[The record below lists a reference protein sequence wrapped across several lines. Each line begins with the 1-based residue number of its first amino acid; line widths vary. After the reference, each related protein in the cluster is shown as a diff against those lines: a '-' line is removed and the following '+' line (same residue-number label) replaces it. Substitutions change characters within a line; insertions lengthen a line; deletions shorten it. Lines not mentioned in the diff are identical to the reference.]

1 MSIYSYFVIGTL
13 INTFLMAPVVLRTYR
28 QEKLEGS
35 YRCASIKLINY
46 LTLLLKTMNICN
58 KNKNSGFN
66 LHVYLSIALTY
77 SIFLQGL
84 WDYVWVMSTAVFF
97 TKHHVMVYK
106 VLWRNRLPVKP
117 GTQGQTPSL
126 FANCTGFFYVR
137 HTIQGTNCL
146 TSHPKDKAKVKC
158 PVEGH
163 RWHDNYSSPH
173 PHG

>member
-1 MSIYSYFVIGTL
+1 MCNQINKCVHNKSLHHLNLEMIFTFICNFFFLFSRTGYIGPVSIYSYFVIGTL

-35 YRCASIKLINY
+35 YRCASIKRINY

-84 WDYVWVMSTAVFF
+84 WDYV
-97 TKHHVMVYK
+97 
-106 VLWRNRLPVKP
+106 
-117 GTQGQTPSL
+117 
-126 FANCTGFFYVR
+126 
-137 HTIQGTNCL
+137 
-146 TSHPKDKAKVKC
+146 
-158 PVEGH
+158 
-163 RWHDNYSSPH
+163 
-173 PHG
+173 